1 MDLNE
6 DAISAAFQS
15 CLSDMPTYE
24 RLVDI
29 VSDGFDQDTPNILFY
44 GCKGLPHTLLWDA
57 IIRKRYGAFHRVEC
71 VGNKQWIYNETPYF
85 FEIDLANPNQ
95 PKNIE
100 SLGEFLKEILVHVC
114 IHATRHVFFLKN
126 IDVIC
131 DKGSAGMFRV
141 LLERFSNTAWFVCS
155 TYRVAA
161 LEAPLRSRFYNVRVP
176 LFSTQDMSV
185 LFSTVGIPLPDECII
200 HNTRNLSLAL
210 YVSTIKK
217 SQHILPITP
226 EDLCKYHAPFI
237 TELKNKESI
246 TIDDIRAVTQK
257 LTVHGYTIS
266 QVTSDI
272 IALGILTKPSA
283 LHDFI
288 QFAAKVDH
296 MCSLTERYRKSL
308 FIEWL
313 LVTAFYSPEM

>member
-1 MDLNE
+1 MDLTE
-6 DAISAAFQS
+6 DEISKTFQS
-15 CLSDMPTYE
+15 CLTDMPSYD
-24 RLVDI
+24 RIVDI
-29 VSDGFDQDTPNILFY
+29 VSDGFDRDTPNVLLY

-57 IIRKRYGAFHRVEC
+57 IIRKRYGAFHRIEC

-100 SLGEFLKEILVHVC
+100 TLGEFLKEILVHVC
-114 IHATRHVFFLKN
+114 IHASRHVFFLKN

-161 LEAPLRSRFYNVRVP
+161 LEMPLRSRFYNVRIP
-176 LFSTQDMSV
+176 LFTSSELNM
-185 LFSTVGIPLPDECII
+185 LFSSMGIPFPNECTT
-200 HNTRNLSLAL
+200 HDMRNLSLAL
-210 YVSTIKK
+210 YISTLKK
-217 SQHILPITP
+217 TENTLPMP
-226 EDLCKYHAPFI
+226 LDDLCKYHAPFI
-237 TELKNKESI
+237 VELKDKDDI

-257 LTVHGYTIS
+257 LTVHSYSIS
-266 QVTSDI
+266 QICSDI
-272 IALGILTKPSA
+272 LSMGIFTNDSDI
-283 LHDFI
+283 HDFI
-288 QFAAKVDH
+288 TFAAKVDH
-296 MCSLTERYRKSL
+296 MCSLTKKYRKSL

-313 LVTAFYSPEM
+313 LVAAFYST